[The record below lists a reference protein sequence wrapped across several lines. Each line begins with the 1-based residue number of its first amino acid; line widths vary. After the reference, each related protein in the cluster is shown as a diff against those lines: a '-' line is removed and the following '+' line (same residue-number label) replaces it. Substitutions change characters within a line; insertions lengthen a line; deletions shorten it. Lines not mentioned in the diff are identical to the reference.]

1 MSKLGGIERFSG
13 LDKSAQRM
21 VQVDYEC
28 NRLLNEVAGATDA
41 TREAGGRSCRESER
55 LR

>member
-1 MSKLGGIERFSG
+1 
-13 LDKSAQRM
+13 M
-21 VQVDYEC
+21 VYPTGFEC

-41 TREAGGRSCRESER
+41 TREAGSRSCKGIER